1 MHPLRIVDGVKPPSQ
16 KPFLHPQAI
25 VYLFRPA
32 ETVPAKGFEEDK
44 DRSLSA
50 EGVMQSKKL
59 GVVIDVHLRFDQV
72 ITAATK
78 RAQRTAREALISRY
92 QGVPWYR
99 GKERELYGPAEEKH
113 FKALLAI
120 EQEIKSRR
128 AIHFPP
134 IDHEEALRS
143 KTDFLLDRFKQE
155 TREVVRSI
163 PSIGERLSIAI
174 FSDPIVDNAVAAALF
189 PQHAAALETIEV
201 APCDCIKLSRIVC
214 QHFRAFP

>member
-1 MHPLRIVDGVKPPSQ
+1 MHPLRVVNGVGPPLQ
-16 KPFLHPQAI
+16 KPFLHSNAI

-32 ETVPAKGFEEDK
+32 ETVPAKSSEED
-44 DRSLSA
+44 DRDRGLSA
-50 EGVMQSKKL
+50 EGVMRSKKL

-78 RAQRTAREALISRY
+78 RAQRTAHEALVSRY
-92 QGVPWYR
+92 GGVPWYR
-99 GKERELYGPAEEKH
+99 GKERELYGPAEENH

-120 EQEIKSRR
+120 EREIKSRR
-128 AIHFPP
+128 AIHQV
-134 IDHEEALRS
+134 IDDEALRLR
-143 KTDFLLDRFKQE
+143 TDFLLDRFKQE

-163 PSIGERLSIAI
+163 PSISERLSIAI
-174 FSDPIVDNAVAAALF
+174 FSDPVIGNAVAAALF